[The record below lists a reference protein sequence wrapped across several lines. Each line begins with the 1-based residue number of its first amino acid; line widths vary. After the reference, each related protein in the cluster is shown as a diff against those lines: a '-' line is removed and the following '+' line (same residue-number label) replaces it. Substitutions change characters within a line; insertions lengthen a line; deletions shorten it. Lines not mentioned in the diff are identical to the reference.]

1 MDAVVTRL
9 HEALV
14 DAIRQQRPAQTNQPI
29 TVAEIYQE
37 LVPYRTVRSHLGVE
51 MNADYEYALLRLLA
65 GEGGYARLEP
75 AEAREALR
83 LEIGSPNPN
92 VSLYRKFAG
101 CDVWLDI
108 EAVSALPPSS
118 RPGSGDGEPTPGTP
132 GQSQSESAHPFATVR
147 APSIRSPFVY
157 SQIEDANG
165 GGPEGVAEDE
175 QEAPRTW
182 SEDES
187 EQAVTCGFCHEPLP
201 RERLVNFCPF
211 CGADQRSPPCAS
223 CGEVLES
230 GWRFCP
236 SCGATVAHGPSAG
249 AA

>member
-1 MDAVVTRL
+1 MDAVVSRL
-9 HEALV
+9 HQALV
-14 DAIRQQRPAQTNQPI
+14 DAIRQHRPTHTQQPI
-29 TVAEIYQE
+29 SVAEIYQE
-37 LVPYRTVRSHLGVE
+37 LVPYRNVRSLLGVE

-101 CDVWLDI
+101 CDVFLDL
-108 EAVSALPPSS
+108 EAVPERSTRSF
-118 RPGSGDGEPTPGTP
+118 PGEIGLAGNTPGA
-132 GQSQSESAHPFATVR
+132 SELEAPSFVPAR
-147 APSIRSPFVY
+147 APSVRSPFVY

-165 GGPEGVAEDE
+165 RQAAPPADE
-175 QEAPRTW
+175 EPRAW
-182 SEDES
+182 SEGELEVS
-187 EQAVTCGFCHEPLP
+187 ATCGFCHAPLP
-201 RERLVNFCPF
+201 DDRAINFCPF
-211 CGADQRSPPCAS
+211 CGTDQRGLACAG
-223 CGEVLES
+223 CGEVLEA

-249 AA
+249 SA